1 MKMHKGFTLI
11 ELLVVLAIIGSLLT
25 IVAPRFF
32 QQMDKGR
39 EAVLRQNLYA
49 VRSSIDKYYG
59 DRGNYPSELR
69 TLVSEH
75 YLRDIPV
82 DPMTERN
89 DTWQLTRSAD
99 TETPGIADI
108 HSGATGNAID
118 GTRFSDW

>member
-1 MKMHKGFTLI
+1 MKTRKGFTLI
-11 ELLVVLAIIGSLLT
+11 ELLVVLTIIGSLLT

-49 VRSSIDKYYG
+49 LRSSIDKYYG
-59 DRGNYPSELR
+59 DKGAYPAELR
-69 TLVSEH
+69 TLVTAH
-75 YLRDIPV
+75 YLREIPV
-82 DPMTERN
+82 DPITN
-89 DTWQLTRSAD
+89 SNGTWQLTYSAD
-99 TETPGIADI
+99 IQEPGIADI